1 MRRKAY
7 DSNNS
12 DTLESDLRKLKT
24 VVAEMDTEIR
34 ALGKALHQEEPKTS
48 ESVGEVNRDVRWHCR
63 KCGYLLAFYDQEYD
77 VMRSRYK
84 EHIVYMRPGVG
95 GFIQIVC
102 RGCSEVNTLEYV
114 PESETGKQSEEG
126 G

>member
-7 DSNNS
+7 DSDNQS
-12 DTLESDLRKLKT
+12 GLESEVRKLRT
-24 VVAEMDTEIR
+24 VLSEMENEVR
-34 ALGKALHQEEPKTS
+34 ALGRAVHAQEQPDQEQ
-48 ESVGEVNRDVRWHCR
+48 VGQVNRDSRWHCR

-114 PESETGKQSEEG
+114 PEDEVEKQG
-126 G
+126 